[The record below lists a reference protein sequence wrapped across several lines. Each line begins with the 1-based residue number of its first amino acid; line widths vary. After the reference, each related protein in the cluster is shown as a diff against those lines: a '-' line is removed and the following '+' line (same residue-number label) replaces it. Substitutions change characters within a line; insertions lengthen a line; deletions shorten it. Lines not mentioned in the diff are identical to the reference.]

1 MNDTLLVLECNHQ
14 MGLFY
19 YLCNLVSIQHLP
31 QSNQLIVL
39 LFLVWFGFLHFPNF
53 EESDNEPQYSQLTL
67 FEIAFFLV
75 QSIHALSHLSQMIIY
90 YILEKVQFFCAKIK
104 KTVDNR
110 KNIVY
115 YTNQA

>member
-1 MNDTLLVLECNHQ
+1 
-14 MGLFY
+14 
-19 YLCNLVSIQHLP
+19 
-31 QSNQLIVL
+31 
-39 LFLVWFGFLHFPNF
+39 
-53 EESDNEPQYSQLTL
+53 
-67 FEIAFFLV
+67 
-75 QSIHALSHLSQMIIY
+75 MIIY